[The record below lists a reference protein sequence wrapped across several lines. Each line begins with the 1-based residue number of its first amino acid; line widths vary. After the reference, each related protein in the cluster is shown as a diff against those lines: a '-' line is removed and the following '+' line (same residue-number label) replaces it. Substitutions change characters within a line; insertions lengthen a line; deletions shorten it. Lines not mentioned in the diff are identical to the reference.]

1 MISWGFGTNP
11 LIQCRLLC
19 QALTEAISKKMLE
32 IEGAISKLKNASAG
46 QGAFSSA
53 L

>member
-1 MISWGFGTNP
+1 MISWGFCTNT
-11 LIQCRLLC
+11 LIQRRLLY

-32 IEGAISKLKNASAG
+32 IEGPISKFENASAG

-53 L
+53 W